1 MQYLITNTAIIVI
14 LYFLA
19 SGSGQNHV
27 LQEVCHLFNRLVRL
41 LTNSMGSDQYQSI
54 LTNTAK

>member
-1 MQYLITNTAIIVI
+1 MQYLITNTVIIVT

-19 SGSGQNHV
+19 SVSGQNHI

-41 LTNSMGSDQYQSI
+41 LTSSMGSDQYQRI
-54 LTNTAK
+54 LSNTAK

>member
-1 MQYLITNTAIIVI
+1 MQYLITNTVIIVI

-19 SGSGQNHV
+19 SVSGQNHV
-27 LQEVCHLFNRLVRL
+27 LQEVCRLFNRLVRL

-54 LTNTAK
+54 LTNAAK